1 MVGRRLVTHWLA
13 LTVLLAA
20 AGCKTDL
27 YRWGSYEPSIARMY
41 ATESGYDPA
50 AEVDRLAR
58 EVEETEHRGAKVPPG
73 VRAHLG
79 YLVIEA
85 GNAER
90 GTGYLLA
97 EKTAYPES
105 AAFVDGLLARLRA
118 KETGQ

>member
-1 MVGRRLVTHWLA
+1 MVGRRFVTRWLA
-13 LTVLLAA
+13 LAVLLAA

-79 YLVIEA
+79 YLVIET

-118 KETGQ
+118 KEAGR